1 MKSITHYLVKSG
13 MNHILFFI
21 VAQGGVVFNL
31 LIKFSIL
38 LIDQLGMHLDN
49 LELLKRQII
58 KKIWKS
64 EPTGRVMK
72 IEPSDIKQTIKRGII
87 LYVMLAMVAIPSGIC
102 SNQTRLPDFK
112 IPDLRQR
119 TIAYF
124 IPTREDIVIPVIE
137 APADLPEAEAEAE
150 IADVAE
156 TPPFHEQI
164 MQAAEDYQVDPY
176 LIKAVIQAE
185 SNYNP
190 NAVSKRGAQGLMQL
204 MPNTAKWLGVDD
216 CFDPALNIDG
226 GVRYLRRLLD
236 RFEGDEAL
244 ALAAYNAGS
253 RYVRKYKGVPPFRA
267 TRIYIEK
274 VFRYRF
280 ELEEET
286 ISSLAES
293 FNDEEPAT

>member
-1 MKSITHYLVKSG
+1 

-21 VAQGGVVFNL
+21 VARGGFVINL
-31 LIKFSIL
+31 LIKLSIL
-38 LIDQLGMHLDN
+38 IINRFGMHLDN
-49 LELLKRQII
+49 PELLKPQIL
-58 KKIWKS
+58 KKIGKL
-64 EPTGRVMK
+64 EPIGRVMK

-87 LYVMLAMVAIPSGIC
+87 LYVMLATVAIPSGIC

-119 TIAYF
+119 TIAFF
-124 IPTREDIVIPVIE
+124 IPTREEIVIPDIE
-137 APADLPEAEAEAE
+137 APADLPEAE
-150 IADVAE
+150 IADVE
-156 TPPFHEQI
+156 EFSPFHEQI

-204 MPNTAKWLGVDD
+204 MPTTAKWLGVED